1 MTARTDQDAVLVT
14 GATRGLGRA
23 TALGLA
29 ERGFRV
35 FAGYRDPSQ
44 LADLQ
49 AAAEARRTTVETV
62 RLDVT
67 DRGAVDAAVA
77 EVVGRAGGL
86 YAVVNNAGVT
96 LRGYF
101 EDLTED
107 EARRIFEVNVFG
119 VMNVTRA
126 VLPHL
131 RRAGRGRIVALSS
144 IGGRI
149 GAPALAPYVASKFA
163 VEGFAE
169 SLSLETAPLGVQVVI
184 VEPGIVDTEIWDHA
198 RRTARGAA
206 DPAGPYYH
214 WFRRGEEQ
222 ADALVRSSVVTPDD
236 VARVIAR
243 ALTVRRPRLRYVVGW
258 RAGLIVA
265 LRRHLPGELFERVY
279 FGEVLRRITGGRPP
293 RPSQSQGA
301 S

>member
-1 MTARTDQDAVLVT
+1 MTTPERPESVLVT

-29 ERGFRV
+29 ARGFRV
-35 FAGYRDPSQ
+35 FAGYRD
-44 LADLQ
+44 
-49 AAAEARRTTVETV
+49 AASLSGLEAVAHARRV
-62 RLDVT
+62 RIEPVALEVT
-67 DRGAVDAAVA
+67 DPASVARGVA
-77 EVVGRAGGL
+77 EVVERAGGL

-101 EDLTED
+101 EDVAEE
-107 EARRIFEVNVFG
+107 EARRIVEVNLFG

-131 RRAGRGRIVALSS
+131 RRAGRGRIVVMSS
-144 IGGRI
+144 VGGRI
-149 GAPALAPYVASKFA
+149 GAPALTSYVASKFA

-184 VEPGIVDTEIWDHA
+184 VEPGIVGTEIWDKS
-198 RRTARGAA
+198 RRTAARAA
-206 DPAGPYYH
+206 DPNGPYYE
-214 WFRRGEEQ
+214 WFQRGEAQ

-236 VARVIAR
+236 VAATVAR
-243 ALTVRRPRLRYVVGW
+243 ALTARRPRLRYLIGW
-258 RAGLIVA
+258 RAGLVVS

-279 FGEVLRRITGGRPP
+279 FGELLRRITGGR
-293 RPSQSQGA
+293 RAGEA
-301 S
+301 AR